1 MKKTKI
7 FLSMLLCSC
16 LINTDTESMQLRM
29 KKELKT
35 SFSQTTDKTPEG
47 EISLVN
53 DVENRRL
60 EVTWNGQKW
69 SAIYELESF
78 TTAPGYHYI
87 YETNTPSS
95 GFFVR
100 DLNNGRHCTV
110 FRLQNREICFY
121 QDGWTSIEANG
132 VDDNAPDTDFAYK
145 SINYQGKSLR
155 VYPLRSSIFLSKV
168 SSSDASVE
176 FFSVYTEIDEFE
188 GGSLICSNSTQIK
201 KINASA
207 VRISDFFVGESI
219 TGCFVDIA
227 PTSTVLVKTI
237 QADLLKLGCFP
248 KNRDIKI
255 NANRLKLNIIEELM
269 NQSGVRIDKDEKGND
284 RALLP
289 CSGEKGIVPI
299 SCPSII
305 LNEIFGYGTL
315 LYLEDSRPHS
325 FLSLNTDA
333 LLMSF
338 PELHGTLWIG
348 EHISPE
354 SITNAFLDISDAEIY
369 EKVLYVPAGIK
380 VIYKP

>member
-29 KKELKT
+29 KKELET
-35 SFSQTTDKTPEG
+35 SFSQTTEKKPEG

-60 EVTWNGQKW
+60 EVTWNGRKW
-69 SAIYELESF
+69 SAIYVLEPF
-78 TTAPGYHYI
+78 TTAYHYVH
-87 YETNTPSS
+87 ETNTPSS

-100 DLNNGRHCTV
+100 DLNNGGHYAV

-121 QDGWTSIEANG
+121 QDGRTIIAASG

-145 SINYQGKSLR
+145 SINYQGKSLS
-155 VYPLRSSIFLSKV
+155 VSLLRSSIFLSKV

-176 FFSVYTEIDEFE
+176 FFSPYTEIDEFE
-188 GGSLICSNSTQIK
+188 GRSLICSNSTQIK
-201 KINASA
+201 KINASE
-207 VRISDFFVGESI
+207 VRISDFFDGESI

-269 NQSGVRIDKDEKGND
+269 NQSGVVIDQDENGND